1 MHDVSFIFGYNYSMT
16 SPLQSKKALVIDN
29 SAIITKI
36 VKNFLVQTGFDKGNV
51 FVAHDKNQGMMM
63 FDLES
68 FDLVTSGIHLKDST
82 GIDLL
87 KEIRETSNDNQKQ
100 TPFLIIS
107 SEEQE
112 TYQEI
117 LDKHQASGYLRKP
130 FNQERFKKTIHDILN
145 HTTEPAT
152 QESSAPAPTPD
163 CQWEESPVEVPPS
176 IINAFTESTI
186 EAMEQ
191 YMAEAIPD
199 SSKGPVELKGYFSA
213 WVDLL
218 NSENRIQITVIIN
231 FPKKAACGI
240 YEGIFGEVDIEQVGG
255 VVQELSNIIGGIVKP
270 RISEF
275 PKEIAQLVHPEKDL
289 PGEGVELTWDL
300 GLPESRMG
308 EDHSLGIDVN
318 GIPKFHVPFKIKDET
333 FHLLVLLQKF

>member
-1 MHDVSFIFGYNYSMT
+1 
-16 SPLQSKKALVIDN
+16 VIDN

-51 FVAHDKNQGMMM
+51 FVAHDRNQGMMM
-63 FDLES
+63 FGLES
-68 FDLVTSGIHLKDST
+68 FDLVTSGIHLKDCT

-87 KEIRETSNDNQKQ
+87 KEIRETSNNNQKQ

-117 LDKHQASGYLRKP
+117 LNKHQASGYLRKP
-130 FNQERFKKTIHDILN
+130 FNQEQFKKTIHSILN
-145 HTTEPAT
+145 HTTESAP
-152 QESSAPAPTPD
+152 QESSAPTSVPD

-176 IINAFTESTI
+176 IIEAFTESTI